1 MKNIIFNNKLILIF
15 RIILGS
21 VFIYAS
27 LDKIQD
33 PAAFSSLI
41 DNYRASPIWLNNLV
55 ALILPWIE
63 LICGLLIIAGYFVPV
78 ANLLIF
84 AMLILF
90 VILLSQAVIRGID
103 THCGCFKVQEGV
115 ENVDFKKQLIKRI
128 IEDLILLA
136 MSFVVLLKS
145 FNLLGEK
152 KKIIK

>member
-1 MKNIIFNNKLILIF
+1 MKKLIYNNNTILFF

-33 PAAFSSLI
+33 PGAFSALI
-41 DNYRASPIWLNNLV
+41 DNYRATPIWLNNLV

-63 LICGLLIIAGYFVPV
+63 LICGILIIFGVFIPV

-103 THCGCFKVQEGV
+103 THCGCFKIQEGI
-115 ENVDFKKQLIKRI
+115 ENVDFRKQLIRRI

-152 KKIIK
+152 NENN

>member
-1 MKNIIFNNKLILIF
+1 MKNIIFNNNLILIF

-63 LICGLLIIAGYFVPV
+63 LICGLLIITGYFVPV

-90 VILLSQAVIRGID
+90 VIWLCAAHL
-103 THCGCFKVQEGV
+103 
-115 ENVDFKKQLIKRI
+115 
-128 IEDLILLA
+128 
-136 MSFVVLLKS
+136 
-145 FNLLGEK
+145 
-152 KKIIK
+152 

>member
-1 MKNIIFNNKLILIF
+1 MKKLIYNNNTILIF

-33 PAAFSSLI
+33 PDAFSALI
-41 DNYRASPIWLNNLV
+41 DNYRATPIWLNNLV

-63 LICGLLIIAGYFVPV
+63 LICGILIIFGVFIPV

-90 VILLSQAVIRGID
+90 VILLSQAVVRGID
-103 THCGCFKVQEGV
+103 THCGCFKIQEGI
-115 ENVDFKKQLIKRI
+115 ENVDFRKQLIRRI

-152 KKIIK
+152 NENN